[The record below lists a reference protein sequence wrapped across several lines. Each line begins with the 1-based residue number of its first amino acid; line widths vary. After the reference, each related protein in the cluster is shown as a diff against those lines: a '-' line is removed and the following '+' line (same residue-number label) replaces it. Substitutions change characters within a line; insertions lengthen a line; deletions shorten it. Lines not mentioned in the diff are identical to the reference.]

1 MREIR
6 GIVIHCSATPN
17 SATLFKGEPGKPGF
31 QTPAT
36 AINEWHRAR
45 GFKRSEEM
53 RKRQN
58 YELDAIGYHF
68 VIGRNGAIITGR
80 HLDEAGAHV
89 QGANQK
95 TIGVCMVGTD
105 SFTPRQWEALRGVVT
120 SLLSMPGIKGK
131 NVTVLGHRDYSKDK
145 NGDGKIT
152 PNEWTKTCP
161 GFDVSKWLANEMNP
175 MQGHISNEA

>member
-17 SATLFKGEPGKPGF
+17 HATLFKGEPGKPGF
-31 QTPAT
+31 TTPAT

-45 GFKRSEEM
+45 GFKRSDAM
-53 RKRQN
+53 RKVQN
-58 YELDAIGYHF
+58 QQLDAIGYHF
-68 VIGRNGAIITGR
+68 VIGRNGAIFTGR

-95 TIGVCMVGTD
+95 TVGVCMVGTD
-105 SFTPRQWEALRGVVT
+105 SFTVAQWEALRDVVAN
-120 SLLSMPGIKGK
+120 LLSMPGIRGK
-131 NVTVLGHRDYSKDK
+131 PVTVLGHRDYSKDK

-152 PNEWTKTCP
+152 SIDWMKTCP
-161 GFDVSKWLANEMNP
+161 GFDVSKWLAGEMAP
-175 MQGHISNEA
+175 LAGHISEA